1 MLKKRKYTRFSAL
14 VRIFALTL
22 AFILGF
28 SGMPAV
34 YADDDADEIEEG
46 LEELEDEK
54 DALEDQAYWVAWEQN
69 YTSAQLAQITSDM
82 AELEAQMGVK
92 ASYYFRIG
100 KGSNQPECIKRIA
113 ALGHEIGYHYED
125 MSLWGV

>member
-69 YTSAQLAQITSDM
+69 YTSAQLAQPH
-82 AELEAQMGVK
+82 LNN
-92 ASYYFRIG
+92 Y
-100 KGSNQPECIKRIA
+100 
-113 ALGHEIGYHYED
+113 
-125 MSLWGV
+125 